1 MVRSQRY
8 NGRGRARTFGDRS
21 WLGAAVAQSARA
33 CVRQVKVDR
42 KDVGMVLRRSVPA
55 IVHTLGRISQGL
67 GRIGANGTMVIRM
80 RVESKLLGG
89 LWLVRARARRGVGKR
104 RHNHWGLLIYSLRRS
119 RGAMGR
125 VWRPTGAVAAAA
137 GVPRRPT
144 DGSDGFPG
152 GGKGLK
158 P

>member
-1 MVRSQRY
+1 MVRSQQC

-21 WLGAAVAQSARA
+21 WLGAAPVAQSARA

-80 RVESKLLGG
+80 RVESRLLGG
-89 LWLVRARARRGVGKR
+89 LWLVRASLGQNRPKR
-104 RHNHWGLLIYSLRRS
+104 
-119 RGAMGR
+119 
-125 VWRPTGAVAAAA
+125 P
-137 GVPRRPT
+137 
-144 DGSDGFPG
+144 
-152 GGKGLK
+152 
-158 P
+158 

>member
-1 MVRSQRY
+1 
-8 NGRGRARTFGDRS
+8 
-21 WLGAAVAQSARA
+21 
-33 CVRQVKVDR
+33 
-42 KDVGMVLRRSVPA
+42 MVLRRSVPA

-104 RHNHWGLLIYSLRRS
+104 HTFHWGLLIYSLRRS

-125 VWRPTGAVAAAA
+125 VRRPTGAAAAAA

-144 DGSDGFPG
+144 DGSDGGPG
-152 GGKGLK
+152 SGKGLMAGWLAMATIL
-158 P
+158 

>member
-21 WLGAAVAQSARA
+21 WLGAAVARSALA

-42 KDVGMVLRRSVPA
+42 KDVGMVLKRSVPA
-55 IVHTLGRISQGL
+55 IVHTLGRMSQAL

-89 LWLVRARARRGVGKR
+89 LWLVRAATRQ
-104 RHNHWGLLIYSLRRS
+104 S
-119 RGAMGR
+119 R
-125 VWRPTGAVAAAA
+125 P
-137 GVPRRPT
+137 
-144 DGSDGFPG
+144 
-152 GGKGLK
+152 KCH
-158 P
+158 

>member
-42 KDVGMVLRRSVPA
+42 KDVRMVLRRSVPA

-80 RVESKLLGG
+80 RAESKLLGG
-89 LWLVRARARRGVGKR
+89 LWLVRANL
-104 RHNHWGLLIYSLRRS
+104 HNHWGLLIYSLRRS
-119 RGAMGR
+119 RGATGR
-125 VWRPTGAVAAAA
+125 VQRPTGAAAAA
-137 GVPRRPT
+137 ARVPRRPT

-152 GGKGLK
+152 
-158 P
+158 